1 MSNDPRKRNNSS
13 RNNGRKPIQRQTR
26 RPQKQTGNVTPPTLS
41 VIDARMENRARLFS
55 SSIRL
60 MPMAA
65 LGIVIF
71 TALMIVMIVLRR
83 TGILSISLGYN
94 AGVEAYGLFSI
105 LSIGLIPVITASIM
119 ILMFRP
125 TSTYVLGLSHATT
138 SCISAS
144 FAGFLIGMF
153 IWCVTQLIS
162 TFDAVFV
169 KYLALPAIWENS
181 LFYFGRTALSSL
193 TVLLAAVIMPAVSIE
208 LLARGLIQ
216 QAFTLSGSHSFSG
229 IVISILFALT

>member
-26 RPQKQTGNVTPPTLS
+26 RPQKQTGHVTPPTLS

-83 TGILSISLGYN
+83 TGILSVSLGYK
-94 AGVEAYGLFSI
+94 AGVES
-105 LSIGLIPVITASIM
+105 
-119 ILMFRP
+119 
-125 TSTYVLGLSHATT
+125 
-138 SCISAS
+138 
-144 FAGFLIGMF
+144 
-153 IWCVTQLIS
+153 
-162 TFDAVFV
+162 
-169 KYLALPAIWENS
+169 
-181 LFYFGRTALSSL
+181 
-193 TVLLAAVIMPAVSIE
+193 
-208 LLARGLIQ
+208 
-216 QAFTLSGSHSFSG
+216 
-229 IVISILFALT
+229 